1 MTPDS
6 PDGTQRRPPAALIYV
21 VITIVGVAAY
31 LYPFWLPAESA
42 PEGAHRA
49 LAPLIAAVLVGLMV
63 VAVGLEVRVGRMN
76 GATVAMGGVLAAS
89 AGLLRLLDLPGGGSG
104 MFFLVIL
111 AGAAF
116 GPRFG
121 LLLGMSAMAI
131 SALLTGGM
139 GPWLPFQMLGLGWMG
154 ATSGF
159 AGQLSA
165 RWPTRVEVAFLAVFG
180 WIWGFLYGAV
190 LNLWAWPFSISEG
203 PLSWHPDLSVAETL
217 EHYRSFYA
225 TTSFAWDAA
234 GAFANA
240 LLIVVLGAPILVS
253 MRRFAHRL
261 DPVAEFVGG
270 ESPGPSSDVG
280 PSSAGQ
286 TVQTTGPDLP
296 S

>member
-1 MTPDS
+1 MTGLFVRES
-6 PDGTQRRPPAALIYV
+6 PPRPRAARRPPTALLYV
-21 VITIVGVAAY
+21 VITAVGLAAY
-31 LYPFWLPAESA
+31 LYPFWLPAEST

-63 VAVGLEVRVGRMN
+63 VAVGLEIRVGRMN
-76 GATVAMGGVLAAS
+76 GATVALGGVLAAS

-154 ATSGF
+154 ASSGF
-159 AGQLSA
+159 VGQLST
-165 RWPTRVEVAFLAVFG
+165 RWSTRAEVVFLAVFG
-180 WIWGFLYGAV
+180 WVWGFVYGAV
-190 LNLWAWPFSISEG
+190 LNLWAWPFTIGEG
-203 PLSWHPDLSVAETL
+203 PLSWHPDLSVGETL

-225 TTSFAWDAA
+225 TTSLAWDAA
-234 GAFANA
+234 GALANA
-240 LLIVVLGAPILVS
+240 VLILVLGAPILAS

-261 DPVAEFVGG
+261 DPVAEFVDAAPTDGDPDHA
-270 ESPGPSSDVG
+270 E
-280 PSSAGQ
+280 
-286 TVQTTGPDLP
+286 TVE
-296 S
+296 